1 MIEKTEEEW
10 KKELAPEVFEILRN
24 KGTERPF
31 TGKYNSFHET
41 GTYYCAG
48 CETKLFTDEGKFD
61 SACGW
66 PAFHTPAEDK
76 NIKYEMDESHGMK
89 RVEIMCANCGGHLG
103 HVFNDGPV
111 GKGYRYCVNS
121 LSLNFKNK
129 EEEK

>member
-10 KKELAPEVFEILRN
+10 KKSLSDEAYEVLRK

-31 TGKYNSFHET
+31 SGKYNDFFEK
-41 GTYYCAG
+41 GNYYCAA
-48 CETKLFTDEGKFD
+48 CETKLFTHEGKFD
-61 SACGW
+61 SHCGW
-66 PAFHTPAEDK
+66 PAFHSPAVDS

-103 HVFNDGPV
+103 HVFNDGPI

-121 LSLNFKNK
+121 VSLNFKK
-129 EEEK
+129 E

>member
-10 KKELAPEVFEILRN
+10 KKSLSDEAYEVLRK

-31 TGKYNSFHET
+31 SGKYNDFFEE
-41 GTYYCAG
+41 GNYYCAA
-48 CETKLFTDEGKFD
+48 CETKLFTHEGKFD
-61 SACGW
+61 SHCGW
-66 PAFHTPAEDK
+66 PAFHSPAVDS

-103 HVFNDGPV
+103 HVFNDGPI

-121 LSLNFKNK
+121 VSLNFKK
-129 EEEK
+129 D

>member
-1 MIEKTEEEW
+1 MRK
-10 KKELAPEVFEILRN
+10 

-31 TGKYNSFHET
+31 TGKYNDFFEE
-41 GTYYCAG
+41 GTYYCAA
-48 CETKLFTDEGKFD
+48 CETKLFTHEGKFD
-61 SACGW
+61 SHCGW
-66 PAFHTPAEDK
+66 PAFHTPAVDS

-121 LSLNFKNK
+121 LSLDFKK
-129 EEEK
+129 DQ

>member
-10 KKELAPEVFEILRN
+10 KKSLSDEAYEVLRK

-31 TGKYNSFHET
+31 SGKYNDFFEE
-41 GTYYCAG
+41 GNYYCAA
-48 CETKLFTDEGKFD
+48 CETKLFTHEGKFD
-61 SACGW
+61 SHCGW
-66 PAFHTPAEDK
+66 PAFHSPAVDS

-103 HVFNDGPV
+103 HVFNDGPI

-121 LSLNFKNK
+121 VSLNFKK
-129 EEEK
+129 E